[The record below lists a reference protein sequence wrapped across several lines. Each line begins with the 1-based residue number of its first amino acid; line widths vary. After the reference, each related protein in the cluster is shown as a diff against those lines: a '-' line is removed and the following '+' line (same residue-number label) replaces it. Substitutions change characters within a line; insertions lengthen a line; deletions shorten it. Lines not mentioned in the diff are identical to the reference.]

1 MPFSIYLIH
10 WLPPSNIYHCQCR
23 RRGEKGLLLFFK
35 WKTFV
40 FSLKIISFL
49 PQLSNNLSFYVLF
62 ILNFHFLKLDPL
74 LGLDAG
80 TFQIFLCSLT
90 RLQLYTKPYIWCI
103 LKTSQTYAPKLSL
116 PPFRNVIQLKFSMRL
131 KLIKSASI
139 QSHYIYYVFERNLG
153 RQFFEVTLFA
163 DIENLYLHLR
173 VNIVEI
179 ISLVVKSKQE
189 HNHVARSFYK
199 GIAVI

>member
-1 MPFSIYLIH
+1 MQYIFVLQSTFAIYICLFSIYLIH

-35 WKTFV
+35 RKTFI

-103 LKTSQTYAPKLSL
+103 LKTSQSYAPKLSQ
-116 PPFRNVIQLKFSMRL
+116 PPFRNVIQLKFSMRW
-131 KLIKSASI
+131 KLIKSDSI
-139 QSHYIYYVFERNLG
+139 QSHYIWCVWTKFRKTI
-153 RQFFEVTLFA
+153 FW
-163 DIENLYLHLR
+163 
-173 VNIVEI
+173 
-179 ISLVVKSKQE
+179 K
-189 HNHVARSFYK
+189 
-199 GIAVI
+199 

>member
-1 MPFSIYLIH
+1 MPVCLIVCNCSYSFSL
-10 WLPPSNIYHCQCR
+10 Q
-23 RRGEKGLLLFFK
+23 LLFKQDIAWLHQRKLILTIAVFGCFTMKWVLWPNAPIIGGWAVLFTPRKYIFFK
-35 WKTFV
+35 RKTLV

-131 KLIKSASI
+131 KLIKSAI
-139 QSHYIYYVFERNLG
+139 TYIM
-153 RQFFEVTLFA
+153 
-163 DIENLYLHLR
+163 YL
-173 VNIVEI
+173 NEI
-179 ISLVVKSKQE
+179 
-189 HNHVARSFYK
+189 
-199 GIAVI
+199 